1 MAALSDLEPPA
12 ENASREEWAIFAQRI
27 AAEKDRRIA
36 VDRLAH
42 YKPYAKQIE
51 FHTAGSLP
59 VYERLF
65 MAGNQLG
72 KTFAGAAETAM
83 HLTGRYPPWWQG
95 RRWDRPIVAIG
106 GSESG
111 ELTRD
116 GMQRLLVGPPKVEA
130 DWGTGYIPKDCLIDW
145 SRKNGV
151 ADALDSVTV
160 KHVGGG
166 ASTFGFKSYDQG
178 RAKWQAN
185 TVDWVWFDE
194 EPPQDVYSEGITRT
208 TATSGS
214 TILTFTPLLG
224 MSEVVRRFLNEKS
237 ENRRSITMTIH
248 DADHISPE
256 ERERIIARYPEHERE
271 ARAMGVPILGSG
283 RIFPIA
289 DSRILIPSF
298 NIPAHWPV
306 IGGLDFGWDHPTAAA
321 KLAWD
326 RDNDVIYLVREHR
339 LSKAT
344 PKQHVMTIGDE
355 RSWGNIPWAW
365 PHDGEVA
372 DKGSG
377 LQLAKQYKT
386 AGLHMLDSHATFP
399 NGSNSVEA
407 GVLEMLERMNDG
419 RWKVFEG
426 VCPLWMEEFRLYH
439 RDEGK
444 IVKEYDDLVS
454 ASRYAMM
461 MLRHARI
468 ARSARNPFGFDD
480 RGGPGRQAAGTGE
493 VNW

>member
-1 MAALSDLEPPA
+1 MSDLEPPA

-116 GMQRLLVGPPKVEA
+116 GMQRLLVGPPKVES

-160 KHVGGG
+160 KHVNGG

-298 NIPAHWPV
+298 NVPSHWPL

-326 RDNDVIYLVREHR
+326 RDNDIVYLIREHR

-444 IVKEYDDLVS
+444 IVKEYDDLIS

>member
-1 MAALSDLEPPA
+1 MSDFEQPS
-12 ENASREEWAIFAQRI
+12 ENASPEEWAVFAKRI

-42 YKPYAKQIE
+42 YKPYAKQVE

-160 KHVGGG
+160 KHVNGG

-298 NIPAHWPV
+298 NVPSHWPL

-326 RDNDVIYLVREHR
+326 RDNDIVYLVREHR

-444 IVKEYDDLVS
+444 IVKEYDDLIS

-468 ARSARNPFGFDD
+468 ARSARSPFGFDD

>member
-1 MAALSDLEPPA
+1 MSEPLPA
-12 ENASREEWAIFAQRI
+12 QPGENATAEEWAVFAARI
-27 AAEKDRRIA
+27 KAEHDRRIA
-36 VDRLAH
+36 VNRLAH
-42 YKPYAKQIE
+42 YKPYAKQME
-51 FHTAGSLP
+51 FHASGALP
-59 VYERLF
+59 VFERLF

-72 KTFAGAAETAM
+72 KTFAGAAETAF
-83 HLTGRYPPWWQG
+83 HLTGRYPDWWQG

-106 GSESG
+106 GSESS

-116 GMQRLLVGPPKVEA
+116 GMQRLLVGPPKIEG
-130 DWGTGYIPKDCLIDW
+130 DWGTGYIPKDCLLDW
-145 SRKNGV
+145 SRKSGV
-151 ADALDSVTV
+151 PDALDSVTV
-160 KHVGGG
+160 KHVAGG
-166 ASTFGFKSYDQG
+166 ASTFSFKSYDQG

-208 TATSGS
+208 TATNGS
-214 TILTFTPLLG
+214 TMCTFTPLLG

-237 ENRRSITMTIH
+237 EHRRVTTMTIH
-248 DADHISPE
+248 DADHISEE

-289 DSRILIPSF
+289 DSRVLIPPFS
-298 NIPAHWPV
+298 IPAHWPC

-326 RDNDVIYLVREHR
+326 RDNDVVYLVREHR

-344 PKQHVMTIGDE
+344 PKQHVATIGDK
-355 RSWGNIPWAW
+355 RSWGAIPWAW
-365 PHDGEVA
+365 PHDGMVA

-377 LQLAKQYKT
+377 EQLAKQYKT
-386 AGLHMLDSHATFP
+386 AGLQMLGEHAQFP

-419 RWKVFEG
+419 RWKVFDG

-444 IVKEYDDLVS
+444 IVKEYDDLIS

-461 MLRHARI
+461 MLRHARVQ
-468 ARSARNPFGFDD
+468 REEVYRGFDD
-480 RGGPGRQAAGTGE
+480 RQDRSVAVGTGE
-493 VNW
+493 VDGW

>member
-1 MAALSDLEPPA
+1 LSDLGQPGEGA
-12 ENASREEWAIFAQRI
+12 TAEEWAIFTDRLRREQ
-27 AAEKDRRIA
+27 ERRIA

-51 FHTAGSLP
+51 FHTAGTLP

-160 KHVGGG
+160 KHVNGG

-214 TILTFTPLLG
+214 SILTFTPLLG

-248 DADHISPE
+248 DAEHISPE
-256 ERERIIARYPEHERE
+256 ERERIVARYPEHERE

-298 NIPAHWPV
+298 SVPSHWPL

-326 RDNDVIYLVREHR
+326 RDNDIIYLVREHR

-377 LQLAKQYKT
+377 IQLAKQYKT
-386 AGLHMLDSHATFP
+386 AGLSMLDSHATFA

-444 IVKEYDDLVS
+444 IVKEYDDLIS

-461 MLRHARI
+461 MIRHARI

-480 RGGPGRQAAGTGE
+480 RGGPGRTAVGVGE

>member
-1 MAALSDLEPPA
+1 MTEGLEPPA

-83 HLTGRYPPWWQG
+83 HLTGRYPQWWQG

-160 KHVGGG
+160 KHVNGG

-298 NIPAHWPV
+298 NVPSHWPL

-326 RDNDVIYLVREHR
+326 RDNDIVYLIREHR

-426 VCPLWMEEFRLYH
+426 VCPLWMEAFGLYH
-439 RDEGK
+439 RDGGK
-444 IVKEYDDLVS
+444 IVE
-454 ASRYAMM
+454 A
-461 MLRHARI
+461 
-468 ARSARNPFGFDD
+468 
-480 RGGPGRQAAGTGE
+480 
-493 VNW
+493 

>member
-1 MAALSDLEPPA
+1 MSDLEPPA

-42 YKPYAKQIE
+42 YKPYAKQVE

-83 HLTGRYPPWWQG
+83 HLTGRYPDWWQG

-130 DWGTGYIPKDCLIDW
+130 DWGTGYIPKDALIDW

-160 KHVGGG
+160 KHVNGG

-298 NIPAHWPV
+298 NIPPHWPV

-326 RDNDVIYLVREHR
+326 RDNDIVYLVREHR

-444 IVKEYDDLVS
+444 IVKEYDDLIS

>member
-1 MAALSDLEPPA
+1 MTDFDAPPA
-12 ENASREEWAIFAQRI
+12 ENASAEEWAIFAQRI
-27 AAEKDRRIA
+27 AAEKERRIA
-36 VDRLAH
+36 IDRLAH

-51 FHTAGSLP
+51 FHTAGALP

-83 HLTGRYPPWWQG
+83 HLTGRYPSWWQG

-160 KHVGGG
+160 KHVNGG

-298 NIPAHWPV
+298 NVPSHWPL

-326 RDNDVIYLVREHR
+326 RDNDIVYLIREHR

-355 RSWGNIPWAW
+355 RSWGDIPWAW

-386 AGLHMLDSHATFP
+386 AGLAMLDSHATFP

-419 RWKVFEG
+419 RWKVFDG

-444 IVKEYDDLVS
+444 IVKEYDDLIS

-480 RGGPGRQAAGTGE
+480 RGGPGRRAVGTGE
-493 VNW
+493 VSW

>member
-1 MAALSDLEPPA
+1 MSDLEPPA

-116 GMQRLLVGPPKVEA
+116 GMQRLLVGPPKVES

-160 KHVGGG
+160 KHVNGG

-185 TVDWVWFDE
+185 TVDWVWFD
-194 EPPQDVYSEGITRT
+194 
-208 TATSGS
+208 
-214 TILTFTPLLG
+214 
-224 MSEVVRRFLNEKS
+224 
-237 ENRRSITMTIH
+237 
-248 DADHISPE
+248 
-256 ERERIIARYPEHERE
+256 
-271 ARAMGVPILGSG
+271 
-283 RIFPIA
+283 
-289 DSRILIPSF
+289 
-298 NIPAHWPV
+298 
-306 IGGLDFGWDHPTAAA
+306 
-321 KLAWD
+321 
-326 RDNDVIYLVREHR
+326 
-339 LSKAT
+339 
-344 PKQHVMTIGDE
+344 
-355 RSWGNIPWAW
+355 
-365 PHDGEVA
+365 
-372 DKGSG
+372 
-377 LQLAKQYKT
+377 
-386 AGLHMLDSHATFP
+386 
-399 NGSNSVEA
+399 
-407 GVLEMLERMNDG
+407 
-419 RWKVFEG
+419 
-426 VCPLWMEEFRLYH
+426 
-439 RDEGK
+439 
-444 IVKEYDDLVS
+444 
-454 ASRYAMM
+454 
-461 MLRHARI
+461 
-468 ARSARNPFGFDD
+468 
-480 RGGPGRQAAGTGE
+480 
-493 VNW
+493 

>member
-1 MAALSDLEPPA
+1 MTEGLEPPA

-27 AAEKDRRIA
+27 AAEKERRIA

-42 YKPYAKQIE
+42 YEPYAKQIE

-160 KHVGGG
+160 KHVNGG

-298 NIPAHWPV
+298 NVPSHWPV

-326 RDNDVIYLVREHR
+326 RDNDIIYMVREHR

-386 AGLHMLDSHATFP
+386 AGLHMLDSHATFS

-444 IVKEYDDLVS
+444 IVKEYDDLIS

-480 RGGPGRQAAGTGE
+480 RGGPGRVAAGVGE